1 MDTSVNDKHFFTIFV
16 FPFMYYRLRDGE
28 KLSMRPSDLANQ
40 LCRLGEDSDWEE
52 KAFDVSNALEY
63 NEWHYFYPYVRS
75 MLYSTN
81 RENQV
86 SDRDTRRRNVDD
98 SERKKSDDGIRYL
111 RRKDYNKENN
121 AELLAQ
127 FYASDG
133 TIHSVKTTVNS
144 VDLHLFDNQIGLLSI
159 STEKKTSEESVQ
171 STFEDYLRYN
181 ETVRRVYPPFLDRYS
196 PSNVGN
202 TSVVKSVAKMLPHCV
217 ALLSPKKP
225 PVEERFPDLRL
236 PEHKMYLSRV
246 IRELLSPIRFNDG
259 TFEQADFS
267 YDLFT
272 DDRMFIV
279 SYYRD
284 QELATSLSAPCCGEY
299 MYEKSDEWYSMIFV
313 EGDYK
318 DPTIKNERTK
328 RELIRT
334 HTYDRWVEGGSFYG
348 MSRYSLVFLGKN
360 DWHVQ
365 NLLYDH
371 MKSMYYQMALIVLFQ
386 RAMLVKFSEEIK
398 ELTKYFKGG
407 GRLDP
412 ELRKKADQL
421 HGDFI
426 KFTNEYWYTEVT
438 PQEQGIEMYRQWMNL
453 LGHDYLYAKVKG
465 EIAEL
470 AAHVRT
476 MIEHESNQ
484 NIELITKM
492 GLPLS
497 VIIAVMTVWLAI
509 YGEGHVPD
517 LLSCIVHLRFD
528 AWKVILFAFFA
539 ISGVTFLFQLGKFI
553 YRYVVQWFRK
563 SPG

>member
-1 MDTSVNDKHFFTIFV
+1 MDTSVSDKHFFTIFV
-16 FPFMYYRLRDGE
+16 FPFMYYRLSDGK
-28 KLSMRPSDLANQ
+28 KLSVSPSDLAKQ
-40 LCRLGEDSDWEE
+40 LCPQRKGGDWEE
-52 KAFDVSNALEY
+52 KTFDVSNALEY

-75 MLYSTN
+75 MLFNTA

-86 SDRDTRRRNVDD
+86 SDRDTRGREVDK

-111 RRKDYNKENN
+111 WRKDYNKENN

-127 FYASDG
+127 FYASDD
-133 TIHSVKTTVNS
+133 TVHSVKTIVNS
-144 VDLHLFDNQIGLLSI
+144 IDLHLFDNQIGLLSI
-159 STEKKTSEESVQ
+159 TTEKKTEEELPQ
-171 STFEDYLRYN
+171 STFEDFLRYN

-196 PSNVGN
+196 PPNVGN
-202 TSVVKSVAKMLPHCV
+202 TSVVKSVSKMLPHCI
-217 ALLSPKKP
+217 ALLSPKKS

-236 PEHKMYLSRV
+236 PDHKMYLSRI
-246 IRELLSPIRFNDG
+246 IRELLSSMRFNDG
-259 TFEQADFS
+259 TFKDADFS
-267 YDLFT
+267 YDPFT

-284 QELATSLSAPCCGEY
+284 QELAASLSARCCGEY
-299 MYEKSDEWYSMIFV
+299 SYEKSDKWYSMIFV
-313 EGDYK
+313 EGNHK
-318 DPTIKNERTK
+318 GLTIKNESTK
-328 RELIRT
+328 RELIRR
-334 HTYDRWVEGGSFYG
+334 HTYNRWVESGSFYG

-360 DWHVQ
+360 DWVVQ
-365 NLLYDH
+365 NILYDH

-386 RAMLVKFSEEIK
+386 RAILVKFSEEIK
-398 ELTKYFKGG
+398 ELTKYFRGG
-407 GRLDP
+407 ERLDP
-412 ELRKKADQL
+412 ELRKKADLL

-438 PQEQGIEMYRQWMNL
+438 PQEQGIEMYRQWMDL

-465 EIAEL
+465 EISEL

-497 VIIAVMTVWLAI
+497 VVIAVMTVWLAV

-517 LLSCIVHLRFD
+517 LLSSIVHLRVD
-528 AWKVILFAFFA
+528 PWKGILFTSFA
-539 ISGVTFLFQLGKFI
+539 ISGAISLFQLGKFI
-553 YRYVVQWFRK
+553 CRYVTQRFRK
-563 SPG
+563 S